1 MSVRSSV
8 WKLKSRF
15 ARSPSAERVEL
26 LKGAIGA
33 LGEQHGKRAGADW
46 ARDNI
51 PTEGAARKVL
61 YALYRS
67 FPPDE
72 KDVFISYDWSDI
84 QNALPYCPTVVDD
97 EVDLGAGEDPFRRGE
112 TEFDEVLWHL
122 RIPRFRASDREDV
135 YVSLAGA
142 YSDGWN
148 GAMEAEVVGRAEA
161 LANLGALAS
170 REVLRAEFDQMRRSE

>member
-97 EVDLGAGEDPFRRGE
+97 EVDLGPARTRSVVARPSSMKSFGIFG
-112 TEFDEVLWHL
+112 
-122 RIPRFRASDREDV
+122 FRAS
-135 YVSLAGA
+135 
-142 YSDGWN
+142 
-148 GAMEAEVVGRAEA
+148 
-161 LANLGALAS
+161 
-170 REVLRAEFDQMRRSE
+170 VLLIAKMCTCL